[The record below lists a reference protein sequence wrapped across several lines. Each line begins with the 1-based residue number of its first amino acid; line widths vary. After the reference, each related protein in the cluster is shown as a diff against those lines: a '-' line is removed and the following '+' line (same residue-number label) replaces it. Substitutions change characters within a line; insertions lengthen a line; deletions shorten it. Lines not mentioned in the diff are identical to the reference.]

1 MNDNKI
7 INCLKCYRVH
17 HCGDDVYFCP
27 FFGINPC
34 IRGEHAVIIKKSVK
48 VKPIKQEIKIPD
60 FVPFLRNT
68 PIKSALIG
76 KHIIKNCLPGCIA
89 AKMWK
94 VLLKALE
101 YLKERLNIILKDIGR
116 MNYENF
122 IILGILAGLLIIG
135 PKILRESEYFQLK
148 LH

>member
-60 FVPFLRNT
+60 VVPFLRNT
-68 PIKSALIG
+68 PIKSAFDWETHHKELFTRLYSG
-76 KHIIKNCLPGCIA
+76 EDVESIA
-89 AKMWK
+89 KSFGIPK
-94 VLLKALE
+94 GTLE
-101 YLKERLNIILKDIGR
+101 YYLKRYR
-116 MNYENF
+116 
-122 IILGILAGLLIIG
+122 
-135 PKILRESEYFQLK
+135 
-148 LH
+148 

>member
-48 VKPIKQEIKIPD
+48 VKPIKQ
-60 FVPFLRNT
+60 
-68 PIKSALIG
+68 
-76 KHIIKNCLPGCIA
+76 
-89 AKMWK
+89 
-94 VLLKALE
+94 
-101 YLKERLNIILKDIGR
+101 
-116 MNYENF
+116 
-122 IILGILAGLLIIG
+122 
-135 PKILRESEYFQLK
+135 
-148 LH
+148 